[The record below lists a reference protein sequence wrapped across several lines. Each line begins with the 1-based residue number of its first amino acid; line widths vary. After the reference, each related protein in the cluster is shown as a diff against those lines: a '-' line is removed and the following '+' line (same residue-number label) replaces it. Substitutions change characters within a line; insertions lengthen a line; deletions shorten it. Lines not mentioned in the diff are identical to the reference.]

1 LLALRSQ
8 TMNEIVIHD
17 SLVSDS
23 SPIFV
28 IAEIG
33 INHGGDLEVAKS
45 MVNSAAQAGAK
56 VIKHQTH
63 IVSEEMSDDARRAIP
78 GNSDSS
84 IYEIIEAN
92 SITLDEEVA
101 LKEYVETLGL
111 IYLSTP
117 FSRAAADFLMDL
129 GVPAFKIGS
138 GECNNLPLIEHI
150 ANFGKPIILSTGMNG
165 LDSVA
170 AAVSILTRAQIDFA
184 LLHCVNLYPTP
195 HHLLNLGA
203 ITQLRKTF
211 PSAQIGFSDHS
222 TGNYASF
229 AAVALGANIIER
241 HFTDHYDRV
250 GPDISCSIDESGLE
264 DLIIGCDAI
273 RQARGGQK
281 TELAEEAVTRNF
293 AYSSVVAISS
303 IQSGDTLTKDNI
315 WVKRPGTG
323 EIPAADYQKLL
334 GKKATRC
341 ISAGKQLRQADY
353 E

>member
-1 LLALRSQ
+1 
-8 TMNEIVIHD
+8 MNEITIGD
-17 SLVSDS
+17 QLISDS
-23 SPIFV
+23 SPTFI

-45 MVNSAAQAGAK
+45 MVDSAARAGAK

-63 IVSEEMSDDARRAIP
+63 IVSEEMSEDARSAIP

-84 IYEIIEAN
+84 IYDIIEAN
-92 SITLDEEVA
+92 SITLNQEVI

-138 GECNNLPLIEHI
+138 GECNNVPLVEHI
-150 ANFGKPIILSTGMNG
+150 ASFGKPIILSTGMNG
-165 LDSVA
+165 IDSVSTVA
-170 AAVSILTRAQIDFA
+170 SIMTRAHVRFA

-195 HHLLNLGA
+195 PHLLNLGA
-203 ITQLRKTF
+203 ITQFREIF
-211 PSAQIGFSDHS
+211 PTTQIGFSDHS
-222 TGNYASF
+222 IGNYASF
-229 AAVALGANIIER
+229 AAVALGANIVER

-250 GPDISCSIDESGLE
+250 GPDISCSIDASGLR
-264 DLIIGCDAI
+264 DLITGCDAV

-293 AYSSVVAISS
+293 AYSSVVAIKP
-303 IQSGDTLTKDNI
+303 IQSGDLFTQDNI

-323 EIPAADYQKLL
+323 EILANDYQELL
-334 GKKATRC
+334 GKTATRD
-341 ISAGKQLRQADY
+341 IANGEQLRKTDY